1 MSDKIAEI
9 RKRHE
14 QSEKNY
20 IELES
25 TWKAQIHE
33 DRSFLLAEIERLR
46 ADRRERIATAALN
59 GLIANAVVA
68 HTPAQ
73 FALAA
78 VVVADALIAELDK
91 EGGKP

>member
-1 MSDKIAEI
+1 MSDIDDC
-9 RKRHE
+9 RK
-14 QSEKNY
+14 SV
-20 IELES
+20 
-25 TWKAQIHE
+25 
-33 DRSFLLAEIERLR
+33 ERLTR
-46 ADRRERIATAALN
+46 DRGEVMRAGNDKIADRRERIATAALN